1 MDFDTTK
8 STILASTAVADI
20 SAIDK
25 DSFQVGNVVA
35 GQVGTLA
42 IRLDTAAA
50 SGQDLNDLPVTLLD
64 AVGNECLE
72 AGCNALITKASAD
85 TNLVGFT
92 DPDMGAMPSFFSS
105 KFEKVALIFNGTAW
119 YYVG

>member
-1 MDFDTTK
+1 MDFNTTK
-8 STILASTAVADI
+8 ATVLATTAITDI

-25 DSFQVGNVVA
+25 DSFQVGAVVA
-35 GQVGTLA
+35 GQVGAIA

-50 SGQDLNDLPVTLLD
+50 TAQDLNDLPVSILD
-64 AVGNECLE
+64 AAGNEILE
-72 AGCNALITKASAD
+72 EGCAALVTKSSAD